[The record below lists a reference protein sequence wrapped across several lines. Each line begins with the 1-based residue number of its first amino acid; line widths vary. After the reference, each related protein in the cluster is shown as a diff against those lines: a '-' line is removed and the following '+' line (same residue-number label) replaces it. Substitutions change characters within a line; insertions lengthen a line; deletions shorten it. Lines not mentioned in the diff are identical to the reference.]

1 MEKTVI
7 RADYSVASDL
17 MDSIY
22 ALYMAIVEGMGGDP
36 NNPDARKEGESYA
49 GRKFLEL
56 TDEFEN
62 ALPMQWVWMLDE
74 EDEK

>member
-7 RADYSVASDL
+7 RADYSIASDL

-22 ALYMAIVEGMGGDP
+22 ALYMAIVESMGGDP

-62 ALPMQWVWMLDE
+62 ALPMEWVWMLDE

>member
-7 RADYSVASDL
+7 RADYSIASDL

-22 ALYMAIVEGMGGDP
+22 ALYMAIVESMGGDP
-36 NNPDARKEGESYA
+36 NNPNIRKEGESYA

-62 ALPMQWVWMLDE
+62 TLPMQWVWMLDE
-74 EDEK
+74 EDEE

>member
-1 MEKTVI
+1 MEKIVS
-7 RADYSVASDL
+7 RADYSIASEL
-17 MDSIY
+17 MDSFD
-22 ALYMAIVEGMGGDP
+22 ALYMAIVESMGGNPKD
-36 NNPDARKEGESYA
+36 PDARKEGESYA

-74 EDEK
+74 EDEE

>member
-7 RADYSVASDL
+7 RADYSIASDL

-22 ALYMAIVEGMGGDP
+22 ALYMAIVESMGGNP
-36 NNPDARKEGESYA
+36 NDLDARKEGESYA

-62 ALPMQWVWMLDE
+62 IFPMQWVWMLDE

>member
-7 RADYSVASDL
+7 RADYSIACEL

-22 ALYMAIVEGMGGDP
+22 ALYMAIVESMGGDP
-36 NNPDARKEGESYA
+36 NNPDIRKEGESYA
-49 GRKFLEL
+49 RKKFLEL

-62 ALPMQWVWMLDE
+62 ALPMEWVWMLDE

>member
-7 RADYSVASDL
+7 RANYSIASDL

-22 ALYMAIVEGMGGDP
+22 ALYMAIVESMGGDP
-36 NNPDARKEGESYA
+36 NDPDARKEGESYA

-62 ALPMQWVWMLDE
+62 ALPMEWVWMLDE

>member
-7 RADYSVASDL
+7 HADYSVASDL

-22 ALYMAIVEGMGGDP
+22 ALYMAIVESMGGDP

-62 ALPMQWVWMLDE
+62 ALPMEWVWMLDE

>member
-7 RADYSVASDL
+7 RADYSIACEL
-17 MDSIY
+17 MDSFY

-36 NNPDARKEGESYA
+36 NNPNASKEGESYA
-49 GRKFLEL
+49 RRKFLEL

-62 ALPMQWVWMLDE
+62 TLPMQWVWMLDE
-74 EDEK
+74 EDEE

>member
-22 ALYMAIVEGMGGDP
+22 ALYMAIVESMGGDP

-62 ALPMQWVWMLDE
+62 ALPMEWVWMLDE

>member
-7 RADYSVASDL
+7 RADYSIASDL

-22 ALYMAIVEGMGGDP
+22 ALYMAIVESMGGNPNDP
-36 NNPDARKEGESYA
+36 DIRKEGESYA

-62 ALPMQWVWMLDE
+62 ALPMEWVWMLDE

>member
-22 ALYMAIVEGMGGDP
+22 ALYMAIVESMGGDP

-74 EDEK
+74 EDEE

>member
-7 RADYSVASDL
+7 RADYSIACEL
-17 MDSIY
+17 MDSFY
-22 ALYMAIVEGMGGDP
+22 ALYMAIVEGMGGNP
-36 NNPDARKEGESYA
+36 NNPDIRKEGESYA

-62 ALPMQWVWMLDE
+62 ALPMEWVWMLDE

>member
-7 RADYSVASDL
+7 RADYSIASEL

-22 ALYMAIVEGMGGDP
+22 ALYMAIVESMGGNP
-36 NNPDARKEGESYA
+36 NDPDARKEGESYA

-62 ALPMQWVWMLDE
+62 ILPMQWVWVLDE

>member
-7 RADYSVASDL
+7 RADYSIASDL

-22 ALYMAIVEGMGGDP
+22 ALYMAIVENIGGDP
-36 NNPDARKEGESYA
+36 NNPDIRKEGESYA

-56 TDEFEN
+56 TGEFEN
-62 ALPMQWVWMLDE
+62 TLPMEWVWMLDE

>member
-1 MEKTVI
+1 MEKTGI
-7 RADYSVASDL
+7 RADYSIASDL

-22 ALYMAIVEGMGGDP
+22 ALYMAIVESMGGDP

-74 EDEK
+74 EDEE

>member
-7 RADYSVASDL
+7 RADYSVACDL
-17 MDSIY
+17 MDSFY

-36 NNPDARKEGESYA
+36 NNPNARKEGESYA
-49 GRKFLEL
+49 RRKFLEL

-62 ALPMQWVWMLDE
+62 TLPMQWVWMLDE

>member
-1 MEKTVI
+1 MEKTVM

-22 ALYMAIVEGMGGDP
+22 ALYMAIVESMGGDP
-36 NNPDARKEGESYA
+36 NNPDIRKEGESYA

-62 ALPMQWVWMLDE
+62 ALPMQ
-74 EDEK
+74 

>member
-7 RADYSVASDL
+7 RADYSIATEL

-22 ALYMAIVEGMGGDP
+22 ALYMAIVESMGGDP

-62 ALPMQWVWMLDE
+62 TLPMQWVWMLDE
-74 EDEK
+74 EDEE